1 MRRCCGGPKLPK
13 ERPESLAL
21 ALAVAPT
28 FQRRS
33 VKRAFAEW
41 RAAILLELS
50 EAEAALLARAAAC
63 FQHAACSRGWSTWR
77 LWLWDRKEQLLS
89 LRQSVGHLSHRQ
101 AAKAVNGWIEAAGS
115 SRALKQRLRQATGRL
130 QHRSLAAAWRSWADY
145 LEHVA
150 SDPMAMALTHL
161 LHRQCAAALRS
172 LQDLLEQKQLLRRSV
187 GFFSRSEL
195 TKGWTSWHGR
205 WAAAQAQQSAL
216 SSDGTVGIAIRRI
229 QRMRIARAWTA
240 WEAAVVVEG
249 NRVLILMQCVRLL
262 SQHALGRGW
271 RSWAWQRPSR
281 WRCSRRRQPRTRPRP
296 TAYPS
301 WPLASTLPAPTGEP
315 RGITAGE

>member
-1 MRRCCGGPKLPK
+1 MRRCCGGPKVPK

-240 WEAAVVVEG
+240 WEAAVCTELLHLAHLLAPG
-249 NRVLILMQCVRLL
+249 LSGTAAFSRERAAPPVRPHRQGAPLPATLAANL
-262 SQHALGRGW
+262 SSPGGH
-271 RSWAWQRPSR
+271 
-281 WRCSRRRQPRTRPRP
+281 RRQSDPR
-296 TAYPS
+296 
-301 WPLASTLPAPTGEP
+301 
-315 RGITAGE
+315 